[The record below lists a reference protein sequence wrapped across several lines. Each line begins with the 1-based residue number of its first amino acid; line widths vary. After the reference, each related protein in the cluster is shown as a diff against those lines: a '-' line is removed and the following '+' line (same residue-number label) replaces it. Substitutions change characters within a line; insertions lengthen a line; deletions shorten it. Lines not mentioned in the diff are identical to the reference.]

1 MKSTIKLRLGQE
13 TETIAGFLLWQV
25 SKLWQQRLTLGLQD
39 LGLPPTQGV
48 LLANV
53 LRFTEEGIEV
63 TQSILSKATKVDR
76 MTASQALRSLE
87 AKRLIVRNTSKQ
99 DTRTQQ
105 IRLTPRGREVA
116 FETISRLAA
125 VHEAFFLPLRKERQH
140 VVLYLQRLIRAN
152 DDVHE

>member
-1 MKSTIKLRLGQE
+1 MKNAIKLKLGEE

-48 LLANV
+48 LLANA

-76 MTASQALRSLE
+76 MTGIPKRCDHWRQSGSLRATPQSRTP
-87 AKRLIVRNTSKQ
+87 APSK
-99 DTRTQQ
+99 
-105 IRLTPRGREVA
+105 IRLRLRADAKSPLKPFLDWRQFTKRSSCRSGRN
-116 FETISRLAA
+116 
-125 VHEAFFLPLRKERQH
+125 ER
-140 VVLYLQRLIRAN
+140 RSCRTCKG
-152 DDVHE
+152 